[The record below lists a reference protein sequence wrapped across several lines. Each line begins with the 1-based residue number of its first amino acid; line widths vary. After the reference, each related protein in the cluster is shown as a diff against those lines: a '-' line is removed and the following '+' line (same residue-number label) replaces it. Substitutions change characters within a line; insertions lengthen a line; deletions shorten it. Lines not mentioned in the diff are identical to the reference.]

1 MLCAEK
7 TTNTHHVAL
16 DHMLS
21 NRFALS
27 VGKSQK
33 FFSMLSEVNKITEKN
48 KCPIMNTERHK
59 KLFPYFY
66 IFLLN
71 NIIN

>member
-1 MLCAEK
+1 MFCAEK

-33 FFSMLSEVNKITEKN
+33 FFSMLSEVNKITEK
-48 KCPIMNTERHK
+48 KQMS
-59 KLFPYFY
+59 
-66 IFLLN
+66 N
-71 NIIN
+71 NEY